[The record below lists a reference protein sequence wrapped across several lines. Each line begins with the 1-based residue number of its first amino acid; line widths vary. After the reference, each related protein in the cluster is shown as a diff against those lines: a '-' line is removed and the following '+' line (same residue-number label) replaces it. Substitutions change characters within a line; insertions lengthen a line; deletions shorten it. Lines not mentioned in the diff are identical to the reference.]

1 MMKMITLISCPLSL
15 HGFHSRWEGG
25 KDANERNVDAISE
38 TWGVSVIC
46 RCQYFKLLSFPV
58 GGTCWAETDVQV
70 SSVLRY
76 CLGARFLG
84 KSASMT
90 QPFTVQLLGSFF
102 LASQRAWRASETFS
116 NLSLPL
122 SLFRYKSSQ
131 ESLEKQLTWNCSSCL
146 WGVFRTLTSTP
157 VVSCPCLECC
167 GNKNN
172 H

>member
-1 MMKMITLISCPLSL
+1 MKMITLISCPLSL
-15 HGFHSRWEGG
+15 HGFPSRWEGG
-25 KDANERNVDAISE
+25 KDANEGNVDAISE
-38 TWGVSVIC
+38 TWGVSVVC

-58 GGTCWAETDVQV
+58 GGTRWAETDVQV

-90 QPFTVQLLGSFF
+90 QPFTVQFSGSFF

-122 SLFRYKSSQ
+122 SLFGTSRARKVWKSNWPEIVQ
-131 ESLEKQLTWNCSSCL
+131 
-146 WGVFRTLTSTP
+146 
-157 VVSCPCLECC
+157 VVC
-167 GNKNN
+167 GEFFARW
-172 H
+172 HQRL